1 MTEYLDTPISWGSEI
16 INYFVPEE
24 YKENTKFLNP
34 PEFSKKPMFEG
45 TVKEALMKKL
55 DNPIGYD
62 ISFDD
67 LVKQKY
73 EKGKPI
79 VFAVDDYTRPNVHTK
94 ILLPMM
100 IEKILSLGVAEEDF
114 RVLIASGTHRPPKEE
129 EFPTKMVGDFVYEN
143 YRNQIV
149 THDCDEEGVNIGT
162 SDAGT
167 PMIFDKLAFE
177 ASIVIP
183 MTDSELHY
191 FAGVAGT
198 IKEICPGIASRET
211 VRQNHPKMFDREL
224 GFNPGCRL
232 GSTKENPVI
241 SDIKNMVNILK
252 EKITIFGIDTI
263 VTEGKI
269 VYMNAGDLVALHDE
283 AKKHI
288 VEMRT
293 VKLPKSAG
301 IVVSGMQSWGINLYQ
316 AGKGIHAAWNAVK
329 QDGTGIII
337 AVAPMQDGVGNAN
350 YEKVMKET
358 GPMPLQEGLEYIL
371 DNYCT
376 TETFKI
382 GNQKPV
388 DTMRIVKMIGEGNL
402 KMVTDWDAEQLRSF
416 YRVDPIKNPDE
427 SPVDA
432 LRRQITEYMSKN
444 PDELIYIMD
453 DPGLYVII
461 Q

>member
-1 MTEYLDTPISWGSEI
+1 MTEYLDTPISWGVET
-16 INYFVPEE
+16 INSFVSSK
-24 YKENTKFLNP
+24 YKDQTKFLHP

-55 DNPIGYD
+55 ENPIGYD
-62 ISFDD
+62 ISFDE

-73 EKGKPI
+73 VKGKPI
-79 VFAVDDYTRPNVHTK
+79 VFVVDDYTRPNIHTK
-94 ILLPMM
+94 ILLPLM
-100 IEKILSLGVAEEDF
+100 IEKIFSLGVAKEDF
-114 RVLIASGTHRPPKEE
+114 RVLIATGTHRPPREDE
-129 EFPTKMVGDFVYEN
+129 YPTKMVGDYVYEN
-143 YRNQIV
+143 YRSQIV
-149 THDCDEEGVNIGT
+149 AHDCDEEGVRYGT

-167 PMIFDKLAFE
+167 PMIFDKLVSE
-177 ASIVIP
+177 ASILIP

-198 IKEICPGIASRET
+198 IKEICPGIASRDT
-211 VRQNHPKMFDREL
+211 VRQNHPKMFHREL
-224 GFNPGCRL
+224 GFVPGCRL
-232 GSTKENPVI
+232 GGTQENPVI
-241 SDIKNMVNILK
+241 TDIKNMVTILK
-252 EKITIFGIDTI
+252 EQVTIFGIDTI

-269 VYMNAGDLVALHDE
+269 VYINSGDLVELHDE

-293 VKLPKSAG
+293 VRLPKSAG
-301 IVVSGMQSWGINLYQ
+301 IVVSAMQSWGINLYQ
-316 AGKGIHAAWNAVK
+316 AGKGIHAAYNAVK

-337 AVAPMQDGVGNAN
+337 AVAPMPDGVGNAN

-358 GPMPLQEGLEYIL
+358 GEMPLQQGLEYIL

-388 DTMRIVKMIGEGNL
+388 DTMRIVKAIGEGNL
-402 KMVTDWDAEQLRSF
+402 KMISDWDADQLRNF
-416 YRVDPIKNPDE
+416 YRINPIKSSDE

-432 LRRQITEYMSKN
+432 LRREIDNYMAKN
-444 PDELIYIMD
+444 PDELIYIMN
-453 DPGLYVII
+453 DPGLYII
-461 Q
+461 TQ